1 MAAYL
6 RSGFPSLTQTC
17 SGGMAAHISQWAEE
31 MHDTLGSA
39 PRNLL
44 MKLWLSLPVS
54 EGWVSMFSPENQ
66 DVKTEESPPSIS
78 LMGGGAPA
86 PPTHQAGKEQRPSPA
101 AFSRGLDLHGGEL
114 KSAR

>member
-1 MAAYL
+1 VAAYL

-31 MHDTLGSA
+31 MHATLGSA

-66 DVKTEESPPSIS
+66 EVKTEESPPSIS

-86 PPTHQAGKEQRPSPA
+86 PPPIKLERNRPSPA
-101 AFSRGLDLHGGEL
+101 AFSRGLDLQGGEL